1 MRHILKSFPFTAA
14 LLAGC
19 AAAAT
24 SIAATKDAGDGAPA
38 PDEVIV
44 TGRHATADALHIG
57 APTTDLPIAVQIV
70 PIQAIQDQGFVR
82 LGDAVRDVSGVTRK
96 EAYFGLTDSFNIRG
110 FDGSTGLF
118 NGFRHDY
125 YLQVVDL
132 AHVQSV
138 EVIKGPASVTT
149 GFLEPGGVVNTITKR
164 PTADPI
170 SDINLQAGS
179 YGFAQVQGDFS
190 RKLSD
195 QLAVRLTGAV
205 QTTDSFRD
213 YVGSKHYTAGTAIDW
228 TPTSKTKVELSAY
241 YTYIDAVPDRGLPNA
256 PISLTISPDRFFGQP
271 SDSYHLHEYEASAVV
286 TQEITS
292 ALSLRAGFDW
302 SRSQDIR
309 RNTQAISLQ
318 PDGRTY
324 SRDYTVVP
332 GSEDTKTA
340 FIEGNLRFNTFGLSN
355 RLTAGVDYTRQDQK
369 YQFLD
374 TDVTGAF
381 VAPIDIYTPN
391 YNVPPPGAVGP
402 DGHAS
407 GGPTDVGFYLNDLI
421 NFGPFDLLLGVRQDR
436 FTYYDSDVDYPPP
449 LHFADNATTPRVGLV
464 YKIPQLSRFGV
475 VSLYANYAES
485 FNPQLY
491 ITLANHQNPTPS
503 KGKQTEVGVKYETS
517 DGRYSASFAAFR
529 IDKTNVAT
537 PDPSDP
543 TGTYSILSGEDRS
556 QGLELDIVA
565 KPIEGLRALLAM
577 SNMRAD
583 VRRDE
588 VLPIGD
594 RLVNVPET
602 QATFTA
608 RYDIPHTSFGLG
620 GSVYY
625 VGAREATLPNTF
637 TVPSYTRVDAA
648 VFWKLTPR
656 VELAVNL
663 QNIGDV
669 RYYDSQDNSLFPGA
683 PRSVLGTVR
692 LSF

>member
-1 MRHILKSFPFTAA
+1 MRTILTTTALTVFLSSSAFAA
-14 LLAGC
+14 LAETG
-19 AAAAT
+19 AAE
-24 SIAATKDAGDGAPA
+24 GGANV
-38 PDEVIV
+38 DEVVV
-44 TGRHATADALHIG
+44 TTKRATADALHIG
-57 APTTDLPIAVQIV
+57 APTIDLPIAVQVV

-96 EAYFGLTDSFNIRG
+96 EAYFGLTDSFGIRG
-110 FDGSTGLF
+110 FDASTGLY

-125 YLQVVDL
+125 YGQVVDL

-164 PTADPI
+164 PTEDSI
-170 SDINLQAGS
+170 TDVNLQAGS
-179 YGFAQVQGDFS
+179 YGFARAEGDFS

-195 QLAVRLTGAV
+195 QVGLRLTGAME
-205 QTTDSFRD
+205 TTDSYRD
-213 YVGSKHYTAGTAIDW
+213 FVGSTHYTVGSAIDW

-241 YTYIDAVPDRGLPNA
+241 YTYIDATPDRGLPND
-256 PISLTISPDRFFGQP
+256 PIALTISPKRFFGQP

-286 TQEITS
+286 TQELTS

-340 FIEGNLRFNTFGLSN
+340 FVEANLRLNAFGIVQH
-355 RLTAGVDYTRQDQK
+355 LTGGVDYTRQDQR

-391 YNVPPPGAVGP
+391 YNVPPPGPVGS

-407 GGPTDVGFYLNDLI
+407 GGPQDVGFYLNDLI
-421 NFGPFDLLLGVRQDR
+421 TFGPFDLLLGVRQDR
-436 FTYYDSDVDYPPP
+436 FTYYDSDLDYPPP
-449 LHFADNATTPRVGLV
+449 QHFAVNATTPRVGLV
-464 YKIPQLSRFGV
+464 YKVAPLSRIGQ

-491 ITLANHQNPTPS
+491 ITLANHQAPTPS
-503 KGKQTEVGVKYETS
+503 KGKQVEIGAKYETS
-517 DGRYSASFAAFR
+517 DGRYSASLAAFR

-537 PDPSDP
+537 PDPTDP
-543 TGTYSILSGEDRS
+543 TGTYSILTGEDRS
-556 QGLELDIVA
+556 EGLELDIVA
-565 KPIEGLRALLAM
+565 KPIPGLRTLLAV
-577 SNMRAD
+577 SNIHAY
-583 VRRDE
+583 VERDE
-588 VLPIGD
+588 VLPLGD

-608 RYDIPHTSFGLG
+608 RYDIANTPFGVG

-648 VFWKLTPR
+648 LFWKLTPN
-656 VELAVNL
+656 VEFALNI